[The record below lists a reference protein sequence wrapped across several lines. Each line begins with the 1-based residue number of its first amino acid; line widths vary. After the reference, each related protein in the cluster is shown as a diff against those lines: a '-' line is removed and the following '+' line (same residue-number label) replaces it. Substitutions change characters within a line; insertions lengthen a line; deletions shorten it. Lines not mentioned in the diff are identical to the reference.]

1 MADLAALLLRTTA
14 RAFYSTEHILVIDA
28 LILHSTL
35 QDSDLAHL
43 LGMQTKHLRKLCG
56 KLREDGLLSVQSRA
70 ERRAD
75 GTGSYYGG
83 APGAGGRERLTHR
96 DWYYL
101 NFHRAIDSIKFRIH
115 KLNRRIEATAAPTT
129 VKKDLCCPRCKSEY
143 TELEVLDNIDSL
155 TGGFMCH
162 KCGHELKDVDE
173 STRANED
180 EGMKRLNSQLE
191 RMLGLMKRIDATSVP
206 ENDFEMAL
214 SKQKPIKR
222 PEEHPGARM
231 EVVDLPGGRGS
242 LQSVKGLEVK
252 PEKIAISLQDDETVR
267 KEAEAEEARV
277 RREAEAR
284 ANALPEWISKSTV
297 SGDITAVGAKEER
310 LRREREAH
318 AGVVVEKTEEDTK
331 AEVKDAAGQ
340 DDEMEAYWAELRQAN
355 AEAAAKQREE
365 DEEDEEED
373 DEDEADFEDVA
384 GLETANATPAL
395 PTDVSRDEPSTGV
408 NSSNATDD
416 ERDAKKPRLG
426 DAPTSGGQSA
436 DSVASGEQKNGTA
449 PVERAEDTPA
459 ASDEDEDELQFED
472 VS

>member
-14 RAFYSTEHILVIDA
+14 RAFYTTEHILIIDA

-35 QDSDLAHL
+35 QDTDLSHL
-43 LGMQTKHLRKLCG
+43 LGMQTKHLRKLCS

-83 APGAGGRERLTHR
+83 APGAGGKERLTHR

-101 NFHRAIDSIKFRIH
+101 NFHRAIDSIKYRMY
-115 KLNRRIEATAAPTT
+115 KLNRRIEATAAPATE
-129 VKKDLCCPRCKSEY
+129 KKELFCPRCKSEY
-143 TELEVLDNIDSL
+143 TQLEAMDKLDQM
-155 TGGFMCH
+155 TGMYSCH
-162 KCGHELKDVDE
+162 RCGHDLEDVDE
-173 STRANED
+173 NTRANEN
-180 EGMKRLNSQLE
+180 EGMKRLNSQFE
-191 RMLGLMKRIDATSVP
+191 RMLGLMQKIDATSVP
-206 ENDFEMAL
+206 ENDFQMAL
-214 SKQKPIKR
+214 SKQKPIR
-222 PEEHPGARM
+222 RAEEHPGARM
-231 EVVDLPGGRGS
+231 EVVDLPNGRG
-242 LQSVKGLEVK
+242 LESVKGLEVK
-252 PEKIAISLQDDETVR
+252 PEKIAISLQDDETV
-267 KEAEAEEARV
+267 KQEAEAEAARV

-318 AGVVVEKTEEDTK
+318 AGVIVEKTEEDTK
-331 AEVKDAAGQ
+331 ADVKDVGQ

-355 AEAAAKQREE
+355 AEAAAKQK
-365 DEEDEEED
+365 EEDEEEEEDD
-373 DEDEADFEDVA
+373 DEPEFEDVE
-384 GLETANATPAL
+384 GLGVASATPAL
-395 PTDVSRDEPSTGV
+395 PTDASKGEPSTGF

-416 ERDAKKPRLG
+416 ERDAKRPRLG
-426 DAPTSGGQSA
+426 DAPTSGEKTANPVST
-436 DSVASGEQKNGTA
+436 GEQTGGNGTM
-449 PVERAEDTPA
+449 ERAQDTPA